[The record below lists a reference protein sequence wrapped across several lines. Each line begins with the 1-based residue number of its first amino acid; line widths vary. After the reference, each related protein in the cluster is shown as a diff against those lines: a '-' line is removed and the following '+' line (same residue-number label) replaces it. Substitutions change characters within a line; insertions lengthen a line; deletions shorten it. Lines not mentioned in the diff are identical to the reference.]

1 MLQPHQPAKPPDTTY
16 TTEPA
21 PAREPAPILAL
32 KTLGAMRPAV
42 ACTLILAT
50 TGLIVGAI
58 VGLVALVAA
67 VATAVAAV
75 AGAVAI
81 ATVSL
86 AVIVLT
92 LRGGPPS
99 SRP

>member
-16 TTEPA
+16 ITEAA
-21 PAREPAPILAL
+21 PGREPAPILAL

-50 TGLIVGAI
+50 TGLIVGAF
-58 VGLVALVAA
+58 VALVALVAA
-67 VATAVAAV
+67 VATAVVAV

-86 AVIVLT
+86 AVIVLA

>member
-1 MLQPHQPAKPPDTTY
+1 MLQPHQPAKPPATNY
-16 TTEPA
+16 IQAE
-21 PAREPAPILAL
+21 PARESAPILAL

-50 TGLIVGAI
+50 TGLIIGAF
-58 VGLVALVAA
+58 VALVALVAA

-75 AGAVAI
+75 AGAAAI
-81 ATVSL
+81 AAVSL
-86 AVIVLT
+86 AVVVLA

>member
-1 MLQPHQPAKPPDTTY
+1 MLQPHQPAKPPATY
-16 TTEPA
+16 TAEAA

-42 ACTLILAT
+42 ACTLILAIS
-50 TGLIVGAI
+50 GLIVGAF
-58 VGLVALVAA
+58 VALVALVAA
-67 VATAVAAV
+67 VATAVAAI

-86 AVIVLT
+86 AVIVLA